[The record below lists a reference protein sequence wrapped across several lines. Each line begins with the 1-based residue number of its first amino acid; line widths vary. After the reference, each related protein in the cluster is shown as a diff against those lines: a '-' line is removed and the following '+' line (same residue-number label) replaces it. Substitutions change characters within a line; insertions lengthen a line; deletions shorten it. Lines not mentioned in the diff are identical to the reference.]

1 MTALVPHARMLLP
14 RLGFVVAIAVLA
26 GVRLLGAA
34 PGGAD
39 RRGNPA
45 RPATRP
51 ATAPSIDAR
60 VAAQLDG
67 TVPEA
72 DHAEITFEDALFLL
86 RDASKLNLVV
96 DWAALEE
103 VGVDRNTEIP
113 FRAKGVKVGAMLK
126 AVTKAAGDAE
136 DAVVAY
142 GVIGPVVFV
151 STVKGVAG
159 ATKSAAVAEAKVRG
173 AALRGAQ
180 VPLPEVNF
188 PGIALDDALDFLSD
202 VSGHGIAADWKELAA
217 AGVKRQTPVHVRLD
231 DVPFGLALHLTLVT
245 STNGKADF
253 TVIDRQIVVTSAAAV
268 AKPPPREPGL

>member
-1 MTALVPHARMLLP
+1 MLLP

-51 ATAPSIDAR
+51 ATAPAIDAR
-60 VAAQLDG
+60 VAAQLDR
-67 TVPEA
+67 TVPDA

-113 FRAKGVKVGAMLK
+113 FRAKGAKVGAMLK

-136 DAVVAY
+136 DAVVGY

-151 STVKGVAG
+151 STDKGVAA
-159 ATKSAAVAEAKVRG
+159 ATKSAAVAEAKVK
-173 AALRGAQ
+173 AAGLRGAQ

-188 PGIALDDALDFLSD
+188 PGIALDDALDFLRD
-202 VSGHGIAADWKELAA
+202 VSGHTIAADWKELAA
-217 AGVKRQTPVHVRLD
+217 AGVKRQTPVHVRLN
-231 DVPFGLALHLTLVT
+231 DVPFPLALHLVLVT
-245 STNGKADF
+245 GTKGKADF
-253 TVIDRQIVVTSAAAV
+253 MVIDRQIIVTSAAAV
-268 AKPPPREPGL
+268 AKPPAREPGL